1 MPELR
6 SCRVSYQDG
15 DGIRHSVEVTA
26 ETLYEAAVLGMTA
39 LRAAG
44 WINAPN
50 LRIDVTVKTPE
61 TTHSIGNAVLA
72 AWLSRAGKS
81 PREQALKSRLLELMR
96 HGATGGQTIGSGAET
111 LRSR

>member
-6 SCRVSYQDG
+6 SCQVSYQDS

-26 ETLYEAAVLGMTA
+26 ETLYEAAVLGMTT

-44 WINAPN
+44 WMDAPN
-50 LRIDVTVKTPE
+50 LTIEVTVKAPE
-61 TTHSIGNAVLA
+61 TTHSINSGVLA
-72 AWLSRAGKS
+72 AWLSRSGKS

-96 HGATGGQTIGSGAET
+96 SGSTGGQTIESGAET
-111 LRSR
+111 LRRR

>member
-44 WINAPN
+44 WLNAPN
-50 LRIDVTVKTPE
+50 LTIEVTVKAPE
-61 TTHSIGNAVLA
+61 TTHSIRGAVLA

-81 PREQALKSRLLELMR
+81 PREQVLKSRLLELMR
-96 HGATGGQTIGSGAET
+96 NGSSGAQTIGSGAET
-111 LRSR
+111 HRNR